1 MRRQLI
7 FMLPILAMIGGYL
20 GLTKYE
26 VSYNSKDGF
35 SAKPRVVAA
44 PVATK
49 GTLPPVRPGDTIR
62 LATFNIQVFGEH
74 KLADART
81 ADVLARIIRK
91 FDVVAIQEIR
101 AKDPNFLARFM
112 QMVNAGGFHYDC
124 VVGPRLGRT
133 DSKEQYAYI
142 FDLTRVEID
151 RTSIY
156 TVADPD
162 DLLHREPLVAGFR
175 ARAAPP
181 QEAFTFVLVDIH
193 TDPDEAQDELN
204 ALDDVFRAVRNDGR
218 GEDDVI
224 LLGDLNAG
232 PSLSTPF
239 NLTTARRA
247 PAAGYDDSHLGQL
260 GALPY
265 IQYVVSGV
273 PTNTRGTETYD
284 NILFDRRATTEYT
297 GTAGVLD
304 VMREFNLTMDQ
315 ALLVSDHLP
324 VWAEFSVYEGG
335 RPGNVAINPQQP
347 VGVGR

>member
-1 MRRQLI
+1 MKRQLVV
-7 FMLPILAMIGGYL
+7 MLPIFAMIAGWL
-20 GLTKYE
+20 LLTKYE
-26 VSYNSKDGF
+26 VSYTAKDGLRVTPRAAA
-35 SAKPRVVAA
+35 AKPVDH
-44 PVATK
+44 K
-49 GTLPPVRPGDTIR
+49 GTLPPVRAGETIR
-62 LATFNIQVFGEH
+62 IATFNIQVFGEH

-81 ADVLARIIRK
+81 ADILARIIRK

-101 AKDPNFLARFM
+101 AKDPNLMARFL
-112 QMVNAGGFHYDC
+112 QLVNAGGFHYDC

-142 FDLTRVEID
+142 FDLARVEID

-162 DLLHREPLVAGFR
+162 DLLHREPFVAGFR
-175 ARAAPP
+175 ARGAPP
-181 QEAFTFVLVDIH
+181 QEAFTFVLADVH
-193 TDPDEAQDELN
+193 TDPDETEDELN

-218 GEDDVI
+218 NEDDVI

-232 PSLSTPF
+232 PPISTAYGGQA
-239 NLTTARRA
+239 TRRA
-247 PAAGYDDSHLGQL
+247 QQGSEDSHLGQL

-265 IQYVVSGV
+265 IQYVVTGV
-273 PTNTRGTETYD
+273 PTNTRETHIYD

-297 GTAGVLD
+297 GSWGVLD
-304 VMREFNLTMDQ
+304 LIREFNIPMDQ

-335 RPGNVAINPQQP
+335 RPGNVAANPQAP
-347 VGVGR
+347 GVGR

>member
-1 MRRQLI
+1 MQRQLI
-7 FMLPILAMIGGYL
+7 FMLPILTIIGGYL

-26 VSYNSKDGF
+26 VSYNSTDGLRV
-35 SAKPRVVAA
+35 KPRAA
-44 PVATK
+44 ATAVATK
-49 GTLPPVRPGDTIR
+49 GTLPPVRPGETIR
-62 LATFNIQVFGEH
+62 IATFNIQVFGEH

-81 ADVLARIIRK
+81 AEVLARIIRK

-101 AKDPNFLARFM
+101 AKDPNLMARFL
-112 QMVNAGGFHYDC
+112 QLVNAGGFQYDC
-124 VVGPRLGRT
+124 VVGPRLGRS

-151 RTSIY
+151 RTSLY

-162 DLLHREPLVAGFR
+162 DLLHREPYVAGFR
-175 ARAAPP
+175 ARGAPP
-181 QEAFTFVLVDIH
+181 QEAFTFVLIDIH
-193 TDPDEAQDELN
+193 TDPDETDTELN

-232 PSLSTPF
+232 PALNTSFGGPT
-239 NLTTARRA
+239 RRVQ
-247 PAAGYDDSHLGQL
+247 PGVDDSNLGQL
-260 GALPY
+260 GAIPY
-265 IQYVVSGV
+265 IAYVVSGV
-273 PTNTRGTETYD
+273 PTNTRGDKTYD

-335 RPGNVAINPQQP
+335 RPGNVAANPQP
-347 VGVGR
+347 PAGVGR

>member
-1 MRRQLI
+1 MKRQI
-7 FMLPILAMIGGYL
+7 IVMFPVFAVLAGFL
-20 GLTKYE
+20 WQKYE
-26 VSYNSKDGF
+26 IALDPQGGLRV
-35 SAKPRVVAA
+35 KPRVVADA
-44 PVATK
+44 GATK

-62 LATFNIQVFGEH
+62 IATFNIQVFGEH

-81 ADVLARIIRK
+81 ADALVRIIRK

-101 AKDPNFLARFM
+101 AKDANFMARFLA
-112 QMVNAGGFHYDC
+112 MVNAGGFQYDC

-133 DSKEQYAYI
+133 DSKEQYAYL
-142 FDLTRVEID
+142 FDLSRVEVD
-151 RTSIY
+151 RTSLY

-162 DLLHREPLVAGFR
+162 DLLHREPFVAGFR
-175 ARAAPP
+175 ARGAPQ
-181 QEAFTFVLVDIH
+181 QEAFTFALVDIH
-193 TDPDEAQDELN
+193 TDPDETDGELN

-224 LLGDLNAG
+224 LLGDLNV
-232 PSLSTPF
+232 
-239 NLTTARRA
+239 
-247 PAAGYDDSHLGQL
+247 DESHLGQL

-265 IQYVVSGV
+265 IAYVVSGV
-273 PTNTRGTETYD
+273 PTNTRGTQTYD
-284 NILFDRRATTEYT
+284 NIIFDRRATTEYS

-335 RPGNVAINPQQP
+335 KPGNVAAQP
-347 VGVGR
+347 AGAGR

>member
-1 MRRQLI
+1 MKRQI
-7 FMLPILAMIGGYL
+7 IVMLPVFAVIGGWL
-20 GLTKYE
+20 LLQKYE
-26 VSYNSKDGF
+26 IALDKQGGLSV
-35 SAKPRVVAA
+35 KPRVVDNAS
-44 PVATK
+44 ATK

-62 LATFNIQVFGEH
+62 IATFNIQVFGEH

-81 ADVLARIIRK
+81 ADALVRIIRK

-101 AKDPNFLARFM
+101 AKDANFMARFLA
-112 QMVNAGGFHYDC
+112 MVNAGGFQYDC

-133 DSKEQYAYI
+133 DSKEQYAYL
-142 FDLTRVEID
+142 FDLSRVEID
-151 RTSIY
+151 RTSLY

-162 DLLHREPLVAGFR
+162 DLLHREPFVAGFR
-175 ARAAPP
+175 ARGAPQ
-181 QEAFTFVLVDIH
+181 QEAFTFSLIDIH
-193 TDPDEAQDELN
+193 TDPDETDGELN

-224 LLGDLNAG
+224 LLGDLNV
-232 PSLSTPF
+232 
-239 NLTTARRA
+239 
-247 PAAGYDDSHLGQL
+247 DESHLGQL

-265 IQYVVSGV
+265 IAYVVSGV
-273 PTNTRGTETYD
+273 PTNTRGTHTYD
-284 NILFDRRATTEYT
+284 NIIFDRRATTEYT

-335 RPGNVAINPQQP
+335 KPGNVATNPMQP
-347 VGVGR
+347 AGAGR